1 MITPEKIEEWIK
13 EAEARPASAPL
24 IIQFIA
30 NRLRELAGRNE
41 ELLAENIA
49 LLTGKRVEEYQQR
62 INHLEYQVE
71 LLKRQLKGELS
82 EAELAD
88 IPLTP
93 GKPTLQPPSLLIYN
107 ALGQILRVEIP
118 LSLSASS
125 PWLKITTPLP
135 PELEPP
141 RLLAVPAT
149 EELLLVFTSGRAA
162 TLPLSS
168 LPLTAPGTALD
179 WSQAATPDEPRAAE
193 QLACLVPISRLAL
206 ADAFL
211 QATRRGYAKKINTSL
226 APSILANHFIG
237 TGIRLPADRTFAIA
251 LSKKDDHLALVSA
264 EGYLQLLEVSS
275 LPTAIEEVIK
285 LGVSDH
291 LIAAFVPQP
300 KSSILLATQAGKLIH
315 RTADSLETTA
325 SFKTKGQSLLSPA
338 RREQGIRIVSA
349 LSAAASDYAAALHL
363 DGQVTLHPVKDLFGS
378 GIIPTH
384 SELVDVAIF
393 KNHNTDEHR

>member
-13 EAEARPASAPL
+13 EAEQRPSSAPL

-30 NRLRELAGRNE
+30 NRLRDLAGRNE

-62 INHLEYQVE
+62 LAHLEYQIE

-82 EAELAD
+82 EAGLASL
-88 IPLTP
+88 PLTP
-93 GKPTLQPPSLLIYN
+93 VESVLHPPSLLLYN
-107 ALGQILRVEIP
+107 ALGQILRFELP
-118 LSLSASS
+118 LSPPASG
-125 PWLKITTPLP
+125 PWLIIPNPLP

-168 LPLTAPGTALD
+168 LPLTAPGPALD
-179 WSQAATPDEPRAAE
+179 WLQAAIPDEPRAVE

-206 ADAFL
+206 ADVFL
-211 QATRRGYAKKINTSL
+211 QATRRGYAKKISTSL

-251 LSKKDDHLALVSA
+251 LGQKEDRLALVSA
-264 EGYLQLLEVSS
+264 EGYLQLLEVPS

-291 LIAAFVPQP
+291 LVAAFVPPAQGA
-300 KSSILLATQAGKLIH
+300 ILLATQAGKLIH
-315 RTADSLETTA
+315 RTLDSLETAT
-325 SFKTKGQSLLSPA
+325 SFKTRGLSLLSPA
-338 RREQGIRIVSA
+338 RREKGIRIVAA
-349 LSAAASDYAAALHL
+349 LPATDGDWAAALHL
-363 DGQVTLHPVKDLFGS
+363 DGQLTLHPVNDLFGS
-378 GIIPTH
+378 GIIPTR
-384 SELVDVAIF
+384 SELVDVAIV
-393 KNHNTDEHR
+393 RPQ

>member
-13 EAEARPASAPL
+13 EAEARPSSAPL

-82 EAELAD
+82 EADLHSLTA
-88 IPLTP
+88 TP
-93 GKPTLQPPSLLIYN
+93 GKPALLQPPSLLLYN
-107 ALGQILRVEIP
+107 ALGQVLRFEIP
-118 LSLSASS
+118 LSPNPST
-125 PWLKITTPLP
+125 PWFKFPDLII
-135 PELEPP
+135 PEIEPP
-141 RLLAVPAT
+141 RLLAAPAT

-168 LPLTAPGTALD
+168 LPLTAPGPALD
-179 WSQAATPDEPRAAE
+179 WSQATTPNEPRAVE

-206 ADAFL
+206 ADVFL
-211 QATRRGYAKKINTSL
+211 QTSRRGYAKKINTSL

-251 LSKKDDHLALVSA
+251 LGQKDDRLALVSA
-264 EGYLQLLEVSS
+264 EGYLQLLEVAS
-275 LPTAIEEVIK
+275 LPTAIEEVIR
-285 LGVSDH
+285 LGISDH
-291 LIAAFVPQP
+291 LVAAFVPPAQGA
-300 KSSILLATQAGKLIH
+300 LLFATQTGKLIH
-315 RTADSLETTA
+315 RTLDGLETAT
-325 SFKTKGQSLLSPA
+325 SFRTKGQALLSPA
-338 RREQGIRIVSA
+338 RREQGVRFV
-349 LSAAASDYAAALHL
+349 AAAPTAEGDYAAVLHQ
-363 DGQVTLHPVKDLFGS
+363 DGGLTLHAVKDLFGS
-378 GIIPTH
+378 GVIPTR

-393 KNHNTDEHR
+393 SPQ